1 MKVAALQ
8 YCGSA
13 DIERNLSV
21 LTDLIEAAAAA
32 KAQWV
37 CLPECA
43 NIMGANRS
51 ALLAKAEAE
60 DEAASITHLQALAR
74 QNEITIFAGSLLLRP
89 AGADRLVNRSYI
101 FTPAGEIAAQYDK
114 IHMFDAD
121 VGDGIR
127 YQESA
132 SFIPGNQAVVA
143 NIDKVGVGL
152 SICYDVRFAPLYR
165 QLAQAGAQIMMI
177 PAAFTRNS
185 GRAHWHI
192 LQRARAIETGS
203 FVIAA
208 AQVGTHDD
216 GRQTFGHA
224 LIIAPD
230 GTILADG
237 GAEESP
243 HFILADLDLA
253 AVQSARQSITAWRHN
268 PPYQL
273 S

>member
-13 DIERNLSV
+13 DVQRNLSL
-21 LTDLIEAAAAA
+21 LTDLIAAAAA
-32 KAQWV
+32 AGAQWV

-43 NIMGANRS
+43 NIMGANR
-51 ALLAKAEAE
+51 ADLLAKAEAE
-60 DEAASITHLQALAR
+60 DKAASITHLQSLATHH
-74 QNEITIFAGSLLLRP
+74 QVTIFAGSLLLRP
-89 AGADRLVNRSYI
+89 SGAERLVNRSYI
-101 FTPAGEIAAQYDK
+101 FTPDGGIAAHYDK

-121 VGDGIR
+121 VGDGIS

-132 SFIPGNQAVVA
+132 SFIPGKQAVVA
-143 NIDKVGVGL
+143 DIQHVRVGL
-152 SICYDVRFAPLYR
+152 SICYDLRFASLYR
-165 QLAQAGAQIMMI
+165 QLAQAGAHILMI
-177 PAAFTRNS
+177 PAAFTFNS

-230 GTILADG
+230 GTVLADG
-237 GAEESP
+237 GADEGP
-243 HFILADLDLA
+243 QFILADLELA
-253 AVQSARQSITAWRHN
+253 QVHKARHAITAWQHN

>member
-13 DIERNLSV
+13 DIQRNLAI
-21 LTDLIEAAAAA
+21 LTELIEAAATA
-32 KAQWV
+32 KARWV

-43 NIMGANRS
+43 NMMGAGRE
-51 ALLAKAEAE
+51 ALLATAEAE
-60 DEAASITHLQALAR
+60 DNSASLAHLQALAKTH
-74 QNEITIFAGSLLLRP
+74 QITIFAGSLLLRP

-101 FTPAGEIAAQYDK
+101 ITPDGAIAAHYDK

-121 VGDGIR
+121 VGDGVS

-132 SFIPGNQAVVA
+132 SFIPGDRAVMA
-143 NIDKVGVGL
+143 DIDNVPVGL

-165 QLAQAGAQIMMI
+165 QLAQAGAQIMMT

-185 GRAHWHI
+185 GRAHWHV

-208 AQVGTHDD
+208 AQAGTHDD

-230 GTILADG
+230 GRILADG
-237 GAEESP
+237 GADESP
-243 HFILADLDLA
+243 HFILADLDLSE
-253 AVQSARQSITAWRHN
+253 VHKARDSITAWRHN

-273 S
+273 N